1 MNKWM
6 CVLLVIALAACAPAA
21 TSSRTVALVTTDA
34 LGAASKAQGR
44 VELVT
49 QGDGATRVVITMT
62 GLTAGAKHAAHIHI
76 GSCQNQGAVAV
87 PLTDLSVDADGAGFS
102 STVIETGRI
111 PVAAYVNVHQRG
123 SADAAGPGGGVAC
136 ANIR

>member
-21 TSSRTVALVTTDA
+21 TSSRTVTLVTTDA
-34 LGAASKAQGR
+34 LGAASKVQGR
-44 VELVT
+44 VELVS

-87 PLTDLSVDADGAGFS
+87 PLTDLSVGADGAGLS